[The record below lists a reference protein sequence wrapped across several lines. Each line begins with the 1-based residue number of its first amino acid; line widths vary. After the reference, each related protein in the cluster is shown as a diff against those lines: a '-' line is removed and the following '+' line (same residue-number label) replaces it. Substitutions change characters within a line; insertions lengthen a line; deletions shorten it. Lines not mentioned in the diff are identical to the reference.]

1 METKKVNFSNTHLN
15 NFASFI
21 ETEEVQFYAKEI
33 RKYKPFKR
41 EEEIE
46 AVKKAKSGKQSD
58 FENFVNHNLL
68 LVLSAA
74 RHFMHNGTPLIDLI
88 QYGNIGLIEA
98 ARAYIEHPDYFLKN
112 RFNTYAVWY
121 IRKYIVD
128 GIEENATIV
137 RPHMVQ
143 VNSQKVK
150 KAIEHLSCT
159 TDDIIIDVER
169 ISEYLGLS
177 IQDVQTAI
185 VTDHTI
191 VSTNMSLDSDNEEH
205 SDTLGD
211 IISGDM
217 NADREM
223 MKADRKEE
231 VGFILKKLNDR
242 ERAIVKMKF
251 GIEMD
256 YEMEF
261 DGIAEKLNLGTE
273 RVRQIYNG
281 AMNKLNKFMNQKI

>member
-1 METKKVNFSNTHLN
+1 METKKVNFRNEHLN
-15 NFASFI
+15 NFASYI

-33 RKYKPFKR
+33 RKYKPFNR

-150 KAIEHLSCT
+150 KAIEKLSCT

-185 VTDHTI
+185 ITDHTI

-223 MKADRKEE
+223 MKEDRKKE
-231 VGFILKKLNDR
+231 VGIILKKLNDR

>member
-1 METKKVNFSNTHLN
+1 
-15 NFASFI
+15 
-21 ETEEVQFYAKEI
+21 
-33 RKYKPFKR
+33 
-41 EEEIE
+41 
-46 AVKKAKSGKQSD
+46 
-58 FENFVNHNLL
+58 
-68 LVLSAA
+68 
-74 RHFMHNGTPLIDLI
+74 
-88 QYGNIGLIEA
+88 
-98 ARAYIEHPDYFLKN
+98 
-112 RFNTYAVWY
+112 
-121 IRKYIVD
+121 
-128 GIEENATIV
+128 
-137 RPHMVQ
+137 
-143 VNSQKVK
+143 
-150 KAIEHLSCT
+150 
-159 TDDIIIDVER
+159 
-169 ISEYLGLS
+169 
-177 IQDVQTAI
+177 
-185 VTDHTI
+185 
-191 VSTNMSLDSDNEEH
+191 MSLDSDNEEH

-223 MKADRKEE
+223 MKEDRKKE